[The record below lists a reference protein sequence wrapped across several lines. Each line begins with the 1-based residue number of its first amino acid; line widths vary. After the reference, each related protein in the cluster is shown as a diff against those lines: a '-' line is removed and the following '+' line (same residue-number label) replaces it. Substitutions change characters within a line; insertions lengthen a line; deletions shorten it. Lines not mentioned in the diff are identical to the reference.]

1 MALTTEQWAA
11 VRKIV
16 YGLVALAGVGLTAF
30 GTVNA
35 EQWAHISAGVTG
47 VIGAVLALI
56 NVSPTQYK
64 EQPAKPVES
73 QDSSAAPAAPAAPAE
88 HAADSSY
95 YASDDYLN
103 Q

>member
-30 GTVNA
+30 GVINA
-35 EQWAHISAGVTG
+35 EQWASISAGATG

-64 EQPAKPVES
+64 EQPS
-73 QDSSAAPAAPAAPAE
+73 GDSSSAAAPAATDPNTG
-88 HAADSSY
+88 Y
-95 YASDDYLN
+95 YASSEYAG

>member
-11 VRKIV
+11 IRKIV

-30 GTVNA
+30 GVINA
-35 EQWAHISAGVTG
+35 EQWASISAGVTG

-64 EQPAKPVES
+64 SQPS
-73 QDSSAAPAAPAAPAE
+73 GDSGSAAAPAA
-88 HAADSSY
+88 ADPNTDY
-95 YASDDYLN
+95 YASSEYAG

>member
-30 GTVNA
+30 GVINA
-35 EQWAHISAGVTG
+35 EQWASISAGVTG
-47 VIGAVLALI
+47 VIGAVLALL

-64 EQPAKPVES
+64 EQPS
-73 QDSSAAPAAPAAPAE
+73 SGSAASPVVTDPN
-88 HAADSSY
+88 ADY
-95 YASDDYLN
+95 YASSEYAG

>member
-16 YGLVALAGVGLTAF
+16 YGLVALAGIGLTAF
-30 GTVNA
+30 GAVNA

-73 QDSSAAPAAPAAPAE
+73 QDSSAAPAE

>member
-30 GTVNA
+30 GVINA
-35 EQWAHISAGVTG
+35 EQWASISAGATG
-47 VIGAVLALI
+47 VIGAVLALL

-64 EQPAKPVES
+64 EHQGSGSA
-73 QDSSAAPAAPAAPAE
+73 AAPAATDPNT
-88 HAADSSY
+88 DY
-95 YASDDYLN
+95 YASSEYAG

>member
-30 GTVNA
+30 GVINA
-35 EQWAHISAGVTG
+35 EQWASISAGATG
-47 VIGAVLALI
+47 VIGAVLALL

-64 EQPAKPVES
+64 EQQGSGSA
-73 QDSSAAPAAPAAPAE
+73 AAPAATDPNT
-88 HAADSSY
+88 DD
-95 YASDDYLN
+95 YASSEYAG

>member
-16 YGLVALAGVGLTAF
+16 YGLVALAGVGLTTF
-30 GTVNA
+30 GVINA
-35 EQWAHISAGVTG
+35 EQWASISAGVTG
-47 VIGAVLALI
+47 VIGAVLALL

-64 EQPAKPVES
+64 EQLGS
-73 QDSSAAPAAPAAPAE
+73 NSAASPAVSDPN
-88 HAADSSY
+88 ADYYTSSE
-95 YASDDYLN
+95 YAG

>member
-30 GTVNA
+30 GVINA

-64 EQPAKPVES
+64 AQPS
-73 QDSSAAPAAPAAPAE
+73 GDSGSAAAPAA
-88 HAADSSY
+88 ADPNTDY
-95 YASDDYLN
+95 YASSEYAG

>member
-16 YGLVALAGVGLTAF
+16 YGLVALVGIGLTAF

-64 EQPAKPVES
+64 EQPREPDKLQES
-73 QDSSAAPAAPAAPAE
+73 SAAPAE

>member
-16 YGLVALAGVGLTAF
+16 YGLVALAGIGLTAF
-30 GTVNA
+30 GAVNA

-64 EQPAKPVES
+64 GQPSEPAKPQE
-73 QDSSAAPAAPAAPAE
+73 SSATPAE

-95 YASDDYLN
+95 FTSEDYLN

>member
-16 YGLVALAGVGLTAF
+16 YGLVALAGIGLTAF
-30 GTVNA
+30 GVINA
-35 EQWAHISAGVTG
+35 EQWASISAGVTG

-64 EQPAKPVES
+64 AQPS
-73 QDSSAAPAAPAAPAE
+73 GDSSSAAAPAVSDPNAG
-88 HAADSSY
+88 Y
-95 YASDDYLN
+95 YASSEYAG

>member
-30 GTVNA
+30 GAINA

-64 EQPAKPVES
+64 AQPS
-73 QDSSAAPAAPAAPAE
+73 SDSSSAVAPAVSDSN
-88 HAADSSY
+88 ADY
-95 YASDDYLN
+95 YASSEYAG

>member
-16 YGLVALAGVGLTAF
+16 YGLVALAGIGLTAF
-30 GTVNA
+30 GAVNA

-64 EQPAKPVES
+64 EQPNEPAKPQE
-73 QDSSAAPAAPAAPAE
+73 SSAALAE

>member
-1 MALTTEQWAA
+1 MTTEQWAA

-30 GTVNA
+30 GVINA
-35 EQWAHISAGVTG
+35 EQWASISAGATG
-47 VIGAVLALI
+47 VIGAVLALL

-64 EQPAKPVES
+64 EQS
-73 QDSSAAPAAPAAPAE
+73 GSSSAAYPTASDPNT
-88 HAADSSY
+88 DY
-95 YASDDYLN
+95 YASSEYAG

>member
-1 MALTTEQWAA
+1 MSLTTEQWAA

-16 YGLVALAGVGLTAF
+16 YGLVALAGIGLTAF
-30 GTVNA
+30 GVVNA
-35 EQWAHISAGVTG
+35 EQWASISAGATG

-64 EQPAKPVES
+64 EQPS
-73 QDSSAAPAAPAAPAE
+73 GDNSSAAAPAVSGTNT
-88 HAADSSY
+88 DY
-95 YASDDYLN
+95 YASSEYAG

>member
-30 GTVNA
+30 GVINA
-35 EQWAHISAGVTG
+35 EQWASISAGATG
-47 VIGAVLALI
+47 VIGAVLALL

-64 EQPAKPVES
+64 EQS
-73 QDSSAAPAAPAAPAE
+73 GSSSAAYPTASDPNT
-88 HAADSSY
+88 DY
-95 YASDDYLN
+95 YASSEYAG

>member
-16 YGLVALAGVGLTAF
+16 YGLVALAGIGLTAF
-30 GTVNA
+30 GAVNA

-64 EQPAKPVES
+64 EQPREPVEP
-73 QDSSAAPAAPAAPAE
+73 QESSAAPAE

-95 YASDDYLN
+95 YASEEYLN

>member
-30 GTVNA
+30 GVINA
-35 EQWAHISAGVTG
+35 EQWASISAGATG
-47 VIGAVLALI
+47 VIGAVLALL

-64 EQPAKPVES
+64 EQPS
-73 QDSSAAPAAPAAPAE
+73 GDSSSAAAPTVSDPN
-88 HAADSSY
+88 ADY
-95 YASDDYLN
+95 YASSEYAG

>member
-1 MALTTEQWAA
+1 MSLTTEQWAA

-16 YGLVALAGVGLTAF
+16 YGLVALAGIGLTAF
-30 GTVNA
+30 GVVNA
-35 EQWAHISAGVTG
+35 EQWASISAGATG

-64 EQPAKPVES
+64 EQPS
-73 QDSSAAPAAPAAPAE
+73 GDSSSAAAPAVSATNT
-88 HAADSSY
+88 DYYTSSE
-95 YASDDYLN
+95 YAG

>member
-30 GTVNA
+30 GVINA
-35 EQWAHISAGVTG
+35 EQWASISAGATG

-64 EQPAKPVES
+64 EQPES
-73 QDSSAAPAAPAAPAE
+73 GSAAAPAATDPNT
-88 HAADSSY
+88 DY
-95 YASDDYLN
+95 YASSEYAG

>member
-1 MALTTEQWAA
+1 MSLTTEQWAA

-16 YGLVALAGVGLTAF
+16 YGLVALAGIGLTAF
-30 GTVNA
+30 GAVNA

-56 NVSPTQYK
+56 NVSPTQYR
-64 EQPAKPVES
+64 EPAASEPAKPVES
-73 QDSSAAPAAPAAPAE
+73 QESSASPAE

-95 YASDDYLN
+95 YASEDYLN

>member
-30 GTVNA
+30 GVINA
-35 EQWAHISAGVTG
+35 EQWASISAGVTG

-56 NVSPTQYK
+56 NVSPTKYK
-64 EQPAKPVES
+64 AQPSGSA
-73 QDSSAAPAAPAAPAE
+73 AAPAA
-88 HAADSSY
+88 ADPNTDY
-95 YASDDYLN
+95 YASSEYAG

>member
-30 GTVNA
+30 GVINA
-35 EQWAHISAGVTG
+35 EQWASISAGVTG

-64 EQPAKPVES
+64 EQPS
-73 QDSSAAPAAPAAPAE
+73 GDSGSSAAPAA
-88 HAADSSY
+88 ADPNTDY
-95 YASDDYLN
+95 YASSEYAG

>member
-64 EQPAKPVES
+64 EQPTKPVES
-73 QDSSAAPAAPAAPAE
+73 QDSSAAPAE

>member
-30 GTVNA
+30 GVINA
-35 EQWAHISAGVTG
+35 EQWASISAGATG
-47 VIGAVLALI
+47 VIGAVLALL
-56 NVSPTQYK
+56 NVSTTQYK
-64 EQPAKPVES
+64 EQPS
-73 QDSSAAPAAPAAPAE
+73 GDSSSAASPAV
-88 HAADSSY
+88 ADPNADY
-95 YASDDYLN
+95 YASSEYAG

>member
-16 YGLVALAGVGLTAF
+16 YGLVALAGIGLTAF
-30 GTVNA
+30 GAVNA

-64 EQPAKPVES
+64 EQPSEPAKPQEPS
-73 QDSSAAPAAPAAPAE
+73 AAPAE

>member
-30 GTVNA
+30 GVINA
-35 EQWAHISAGVTG
+35 EQWASISAGATG
-47 VIGAVLALI
+47 VIGAVLALL

-64 EQPAKPVES
+64 EPPS
-73 QDSSAAPAAPAAPAE
+73 GDSSSAAAPAATDPNT
-88 HAADSSY
+88 DY
-95 YASDDYLN
+95 YASSEYVG

>member
-1 MALTTEQWAA
+1 MSLTTEQWAA

-16 YGLVALAGVGLTAF
+16 YGLVALAGIGLTAF

-47 VIGAVLALI
+47 IIGAVLALI
-56 NVSPTQYK
+56 NVSPTQYR
-64 EQPAKPVES
+64 EPAASEPAKPVES
-73 QDSSAAPAAPAAPAE
+73 QESLAAPAE

-95 YASDDYLN
+95 FTSEDYLN

>member
-30 GTVNA
+30 GVINA
-35 EQWAHISAGVTG
+35 EQWASISAGVTG

-64 EQPAKPVES
+64 EQPS
-73 QDSSAAPAAPAAPAE
+73 GDSGSAAAE
-88 HAADSSY
+88 AVSDPNADY
-95 YASDDYLN
+95 YASSEYAG

>member
-30 GTVNA
+30 GAINA

-64 EQPAKPVES
+64 AQPDS
-73 QDSSAAPAAPAAPAE
+73 SSAASPAASDPN
-88 HAADSSY
+88 ADY
-95 YASDDYLN
+95 YASSEYAG

>member
-30 GTVNA
+30 GVINA
-35 EQWAHISAGVTG
+35 EQWAHVSAGVTG
-47 VIGAVLALI
+47 VIGAVLALL

-64 EQPAKPVES
+64 EQPGS
-73 QDSSAAPAAPAAPAE
+73 SSAAAPAVSDPN
-88 HAADSSY
+88 ADY
-95 YASDDYLN
+95 YASSEYAG

>member
-16 YGLVALAGVGLTAF
+16 YGIVALAGVGLTAF
-30 GTVNA
+30 GAINA

-64 EQPAKPVES
+64 AQP
-73 QDSSAAPAAPAAPAE
+73 DSDSAASPAVTDPNT
-88 HAADSSY
+88 DY
-95 YASDDYLN
+95 YASSEYAG

>member
-1 MALTTEQWAA
+1 MAMTTEQWAA

-30 GTVNA
+30 GVINA
-35 EQWAHISAGVTG
+35 EQWASISAGVTG

-64 EQPAKPVES
+64 AQPS
-73 QDSSAAPAAPAAPAE
+73 GDSSSAAAVSDPN
-88 HAADSSY
+88 ADY
-95 YASDDYLN
+95 YASSEYAG

>member
-1 MALTTEQWAA
+1 MTLTTEQWAA

-30 GTVNA
+30 GVINA
-35 EQWAHISAGVTG
+35 EQWASISAGATG
-47 VIGAVLALI
+47 VIGAVLALL

-64 EQPAKPVES
+64 EHPS
-73 QDSSAAPAAPAAPAE
+73 GDSGSAASPAVTDPNS
-88 HAADSSY
+88 DY
-95 YASDDYLN
+95 YASSDYAG

>member
-30 GTVNA
+30 GVINA
-35 EQWAHISAGVTG
+35 EQWASISAGVTG

-64 EQPAKPVES
+64 EQPS
-73 QDSSAAPAAPAAPAE
+73 GDSNSAATPAVSDPN
-88 HAADSSY
+88 ADY
-95 YASDDYLN
+95 YASGEYAG

>member
-30 GTVNA
+30 GVINA
-35 EQWAHISAGVTG
+35 EQWASISAGATG
-47 VIGAVLALI
+47 VIGAVLALL

-64 EQPAKPVES
+64 EQKGSGSA
-73 QDSSAAPAAPAAPAE
+73 AAPAATDPNT
-88 HAADSSY
+88 DY
-95 YASDDYLN
+95 YASSEYAG

>member
-30 GTVNA
+30 GAINA

-64 EQPAKPVES
+64 AQP
-73 QDSSAAPAAPAAPAE
+73 DNSSAASPTVSDPN
-88 HAADSSY
+88 ADY
-95 YASDDYLN
+95 YASSEYAG

>member
-30 GTVNA
+30 GVINA
-35 EQWAHISAGVTG
+35 EQWASISAGATG

-64 EQPAKPVES
+64 EPAASEPFQPVES
-73 QDSSAAPAAPAAPAE
+73 PAAPAE
-88 HAADSSY
+88 HAADISY
-95 YASDDYLN
+95 YASEDYLN

>member
-1 MALTTEQWAA
+1 MSLTTEQWAA

-16 YGLVALAGVGLTAF
+16 YGLVALAGIGLTAF
-30 GTVNA
+30 GAVNA

-64 EQPAKPVES
+64 EQPSKTVEP
-73 QDSSAAPAAPAAPAE
+73 QDSSAAPAE

-95 YASDDYLN
+95 YASDEYLN